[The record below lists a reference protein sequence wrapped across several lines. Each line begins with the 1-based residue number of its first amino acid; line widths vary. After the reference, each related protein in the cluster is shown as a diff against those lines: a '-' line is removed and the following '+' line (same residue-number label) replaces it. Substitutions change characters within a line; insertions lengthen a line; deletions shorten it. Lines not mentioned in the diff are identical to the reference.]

1 MIESSLHGRERRLL
15 RQIEKTDIEECLA
28 FGIKEPSI
36 KGRWKYTYNEVVLIM
51 DPTNTTEITSFIM
64 PLKMERAEYDNCYIE
79 EHNEAKRAITEDKS
93 VCASHTIIV
102 MDMSGSMNESDVSNF
117 ITRYKA
123 VVSNLAS
130 EYIASQLIRH
140 QVKNSDV
147 VTIIRMSTESDV
159 LIEREPVSWV
169 LYNMVLD
176 LEMKRPKF
184 HGNYIPALQRA
195 KELFDKYDHP
205 NTALSLIFL
214 SDGKPSDAYYR
225 HINYD
230 ICKGYIFDELRTLAI
245 DYVSRL
251 STNFIG
257 FGRYTYD
264 FEILENLSKISE
276 EHGCV
281 SQFIHSKLDS
291 TILKD
296 SFNSSAKRLSETR
309 ISLTIAGGRTLR
321 PSLGTKEN
329 STSSYFFYPRVQK
342 KVWSSIE
349 NNWIL
354 KPFAQGIAL
363 CKDTLGIGAER
374 VVFSLHVY
382 DRHDSASEEALSAG
396 FRFKQS
402 ELVGKESKFMEDV
415 QSSERFHKTF
425 IITQQKASEL
435 AIAFNSSISKLPSF
449 CQSTTPLISFLDC
462 NLFYV
467 PRKQISILV
476 EKRLDIKK
484 YKKFNDNMG
493 GVDGQASHP
502 PINLHKGL
510 NNMSTI
516 LNVIQEVED
525 DDDDEDEEDDS
536 NLARMERVTIS
547 PSESNKKVDPD
558 HIPQAFSHFTHRYS
572 NRKLLV
578 CDLQGVFNADTIP
591 PTYVLT
597 DPVIHYKSS
606 IGRKNTFGR
615 TDCGK

>member
-28 FGIKEPSI
+28 YGIREPSI
-36 KGRWKYTYNEVVLIM
+36 KGRWKYTYNEVILIM

-79 EHNEAKRAITEDKS
+79 EHNEAKKAIIEDKS

-102 MDMSGSMNESDVSNF
+102 MDMSGSMNNSDVSNF
-117 ITRYKA
+117 ITRYDA

-130 EYIASQLIRH
+130 EYIASQLIHH

-147 VTIIRMSTESDV
+147 VTIIRMSTDSDV

-184 HGNYIPALQRA
+184 HGNYIPALQRT
-195 KELFDKYDHP
+195 KKLFDKYDHP
-205 NTALSLIFL
+205 NTALSLYFL
-214 SDGKPSDAYYR
+214 SDGRPSDAPL
-225 HINYD
+225 N
-230 ICKGYIFDELRTLAI
+230 IFYELRSLAI
-245 DYVSRL
+245 DYVNRL

-257 FGRYTYD
+257 FGRYTYE
-264 FEILENLSKISE
+264 FEILESLSKISE
-276 EHGCV
+276 EYGCV

-291 TILKD
+291 TILRD

-309 ISLTIAGGRTLR
+309 ISLTKAGRKTLR

-329 STSSYFFYPRVQK
+329 PTSGYFFYPEVQK
-342 KVWSSIE
+342 KVWSSID
-349 NNWIL
+349 NSWIL
-354 KPFAQGIAL
+354 KPFSQGVAL
-363 CKDTLGIGAER
+363 CKDKLGIGAER
-374 VVFSLHVY
+374 VVVSLHLY
-382 DRHDSASEEALSAG
+382 DRYHSTTEEALSTG
-396 FRFKQS
+396 FGLKLS
-402 ELVGKESKFMEDV
+402 KLVGKESKFVEDV
-415 QSSERFHKTF
+415 QSSEHFHKTF

-435 AIAFNSSISKLPSF
+435 ANAFNSSISKLPSF
-449 CQSTTPLISFLDC
+449 CPYTTPSISFLDC
-462 NLFYV
+462 YLFYV
-467 PRKQISILV
+467 PSKQISILV

-510 NNMSTI
+510 NNMNTM
-516 LNVIQEVED
+516 LNAIQEVED
-525 DDDDEDEEDDS
+525 DDDDEEEDS
-536 NLARMERVTIS
+536 NLARIERVTIS
-547 PSESNKKVDPD
+547 PIESNKKIDLS

-572 NRKLLV
+572 NQKLCV
-578 CDLQGVFNADTIP
+578 ICKESSM
-591 PTYVLT
+591 LT
-597 DPVIHYKSS
+597 LSHLPM
-606 IGRKNTFGR
+606 N
-615 TDCGK
+615 